1 MDQSGDH
8 VFGRLLPVLR
18 NLYAETTGLA
28 ADESELQLWYN
39 RGYADGMLGAMCQLG
54 YEQALRD
61 ELQPFP
67 EPVSQESPFLPWGK
81 AYRHG
86 YETGER
92 ETSEVLPPNG

>member
-1 MDQSGDH
+1 MNQSDGR
-8 VFGRLLPVLR
+8 VLGRLLPVLR
-18 NLYAETTGLA
+18 NLYAETVGLA

-39 RGYADGMLGAMCQLG
+39 RGYADGMLSAMCQLG
-54 YEQALRD
+54 YEQILRG
-61 ELQPFP
+61 ELRPFP